1 MLKPKLGMGVVAQMP
16 VCCFLFFVLFTHL
29 PHFPVSQAQSD
40 SFTPTNVFLLSC
52 GSSSN
57 TTTDGRTFVTDSAY
71 QSLLSLS
78 ALSVSASTSTH
89 PSVSP
94 LLTTAR
100 IFLNA
105 SSYSFPVS
113 PSRFWI
119 RLYLYPFSFS
129 TYDLNS
135 AVFSVV
141 ANGFTLL
148 DDVHVT
154 SSIQNT
160 NSVYLFK
167 EYSVNVSSDTLTIT
181 FQPSEGSYAFIN
193 ALEVVSMPSDIL
205 VDDSSPLGLNSPQPL
220 GLNSTALE
228 CLYRVNVGGPAI
240 SPSNDSAG
248 LYRSWAPNETN
259 LFSTAGVMN
268 VSTSRSAVVYT
279 APLPSYIAPPV
290 VYSTALQ
297 MQDSQIAGNSFNI
310 SWVFSIDPE
319 FVYIVR
325 LHLCE
330 IVYSREGERIFE
342 IYLQNQTAYHS
353 IDLVSVKSADNAYY
367 RDFTVNSTGNVS
379 TLWIQVGPT
388 PNAAAAENNA
398 ILNGIEIWKLN
409 NSAGSLDGVIAVAP
423 APAGSKGSSLGPIVG
438 GVCAGVFI
446 MGLIICVFLFCCRKK
461 SKVYR
466 HSPSA
471 WLPLPMHGGNSASMA
486 SKVSTL
492 SHKSG
497 TGSYVSSVPSSLG
510 RQFSFAEILE
520 ATNNFDEAQVL
531 GVGGFGKVYKGITD
545 EGTKIAVK
553 RGNPRSE
560 QGVTEFQTEIDMLSK
575 LRHRHLVSLIGY
587 CDENRE
593 MILVYEYM
601 ANGPLRSHL
610 YGTDLPPLSWAQ
622 RLDICIG
629 AARGLHYL
637 HTGAAQGIIHRD
649 VKTTNILLD
658 ESLVAKVSDFGL
670 SKTGPTLDRTHVST
684 AVKGSFGYLDP
695 EYFRRQQLTEKSDV
709 YSFGVVLMEVLCAR
723 PAINPALPRDQ
734 VNIAE
739 WAMHWQKMGLLDRIV
754 DPHLSGTINSS
765 SLRKYG
771 ETAEKCLGEQGIDRP
786 AMGDVLWN
794 LEYALQLQETSM
806 AGDLDEDSRNQI
818 LELPIRLPAQEHWD
832 TSGVGGHSMNSMA
845 SEEDP
850 EDATASALFSQLV
863 NPQGR

>member
-1 MLKPKLGMGVVAQMP
+1 MMP
-16 VCCFLFFVLFTHL
+16 AHKIGYVPLLVTFFFIFIHL
-29 PHFPVSQAQSD
+29 PCSHTQESTY
-40 SFTPTNVFLLSC
+40 TPTDVFLLDC
-52 GSSSN
+52 GSPSN
-57 TTTDGRTFVTDSAY
+57 TTVDGRTFMSDSVDS
-71 QSLLSLS
+71 SLLSAS
-78 ALSVSASTSTH
+78 SHSIAASTLDR

-94 LLTTAR
+94 VLTTAR
-100 IFLNA
+100 IFPNT
-105 SSYSFPVS
+105 SSYTFSVS

-119 RLYLYPFSFS
+119 RLYLYPFSFKA
-129 TYDLNS
+129 YDLNS

-148 DDVHVT
+148 SDVHVT
-154 SSIQNT
+154 SSIQNS
-160 NSVYLFK
+160 NSLFLFK
-167 EYSVNVSSDTLTIT
+167 EYSVNVSSRTLTIT
-181 FQPSEGSYAFIN
+181 FQPSSGSYAFIN
-193 ALEVVSMPSDIL
+193 ALEVISMPSDII
-205 VDDSSPLGLNSPQPL
+205 VDSSSPLGLNSPQAL
-220 GLNSTALE
+220 GLESTAVQ
-228 CLYRVNVGGPAI
+228 CMYRVNVGGPAI
-240 SPSNDSAG
+240 TPSNDSVG
-248 LYRSWAPNETN
+248 LFRTWSANETN
-259 LFSTAGVMN
+259 LFSSAGVMN
-268 VSTSRSAVVYT
+268 VSTSRNAIVYT

-297 MQDSQIAGNSFNI
+297 MQDIQVSDNSFNI
-310 SWVFSIDPE
+310 SWVFSVDPE

-330 IVYSREGERIFE
+330 IVFSSPGLRIFN
-342 IYLQNQTAYHS
+342 IYLQNQTAFHAV
-353 IDLVSVKSADNAYY
+353 DLVSLKLADHAYY
-367 RDFTVNSTGNVS
+367 RDITVNTTGGIT
-379 TLWIQVGPT
+379 TLWVQVGPT
-388 PNAAAAENNA
+388 PNAATSENNA
-398 ILNGIEIWKLN
+398 ILNGVEIWKLN
-409 NSAGSLDGVIAVAP
+409 NTAGSLDGAFAAP
-423 APAGSKGSSLGPIVG
+423 VSESSSGGSSLAPIIG
-438 GVCAGVFI
+438 GVCAGVVV
-446 MGLIICVFLFCCRKK
+446 MGLIIAVLLFFCRKK
-461 SKVYR
+461 SKVYK

-486 SKVSTL
+486 SKVSTI

-497 TGSYVSSVPSSLG
+497 TGSYVSSVPTSLG

-520 ATNNFDEAQVL
+520 ATDNFDEAQVL
-531 GVGGFGKVYKGITD
+531 GVGGFGKVYKGMTD

-560 QGVTEFQTEIDMLSK
+560 QGITEFQTEIDMLSK

-587 CDENRE
+587 CDENCE

-610 YGTDLPPLSWAQ
+610 YGTDLPFLSWRQ

-658 ESLVAKVSDFGL
+658 ENLVAKVSDFGL

-739 WAMHWQKMGLLDRIV
+739 WAMHWQKMGLLHQIV
-754 DPHLSGTINSS
+754 DPHLTGTINSN

-771 ETAEKCLGEQGIDRP
+771 ETAEKCLAEQGIDRP

-794 LEYALQLQETSM
+794 LEYALQLQETAM
-806 AGDLDEDSRNQI
+806 AGVMDEDSRNQI
-818 LELPIRLPAQEHWD
+818 LELPIRLPAQENWD
-832 TSGVGGHSMNSMA
+832 TSGAVGHSLNSMA
-845 SEEDP
+845 SEEDS